1 MPGGPQVDERNA
13 GGPLL
18 LDDRPAQAHR
28 TAVGGKLDAVGGL
41 ALRLFVLAGAGCPR
55 LAVEGIVQMFGGHRA
70 PPAQAFPGEGVRVQL
85 LAFTLN
91 GAVLDAPPKG
101 RVGRCPA
108 GGVFHV
114 ADLRHAELEPRGFF
128 GFAVQCPLA
137 QGPEH
142 GAHIDGLGVQAGRNG
157 RDEAAL
163 CGLVQLLCLVED
175 EQVAVLAASA
185 VAGTG
190 QKLDLCAAL

>member
-55 LAVEGIVQMFGGHRA
+55 LAVEGIVQM
-70 PPAQAFPGEGVRVQL
+70 FPGEGVRVQL

-142 GAHIDGLGVQAGRNG
+142 GAHGIRAGRGAHIDGLGVQAGRNG